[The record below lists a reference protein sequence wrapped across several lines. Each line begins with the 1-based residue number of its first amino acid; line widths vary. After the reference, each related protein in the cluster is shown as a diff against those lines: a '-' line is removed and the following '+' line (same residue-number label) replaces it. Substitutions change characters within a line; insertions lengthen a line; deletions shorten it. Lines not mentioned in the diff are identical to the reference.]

1 MKTSKHGRWTEAED
15 KALES
20 AVNEFGEKN
29 WRLIAEKVSGR
40 STIQCLHRWSKILK
54 PGLVKGPWTPSEDDL
69 LKKFISEH
77 GPGNW
82 SKCAGLIPGRSG
94 KQCRERWH
102 NALSPEVKKGNW
114 DRSEDALIYQM
125 YLTLGPKWTLIAKYL
140 PGRTENSI
148 KNRFYSH
155 LRKVKG
161 ELKKSSKCNE
171 EKLIFLMQRTKQ
183 LQEVIEAMKSDIN
196 YLKKINPKNLSIKH
210 FVWK

>member
-29 WRLIAEKVSGR
+29 WRLIAAKISGR
-40 STIQCLHRWSKILK
+40 STIQCLHRWTKILK
-54 PGLVKGPWTPSEDDL
+54 RGLVKGPWTPSEDDL

-125 YLTLGPKWTLIAKYL
+125 CL
-140 PGRTENSI
+140 
-148 KNRFYSH
+148 
-155 LRKVKG
+155 
-161 ELKKSSKCNE
+161 
-171 EKLIFLMQRTKQ
+171 
-183 LQEVIEAMKSDIN
+183 
-196 YLKKINPKNLSIKH
+196 NL
-210 FVWK
+210 